1 MSKLR
6 VIRKYP
12 NRRLYDI
19 EESRYITIEDVHR
32 LVVKQVEFKVIDRR
46 DDTDVTRVVLLQVIA
61 DLERKG
67 VSLLVAKPSASS
79 SAALV
84 IGLRPARPSP
94 EPPKGAQGP

>member
-67 VSLLVAKPSASS
+67 VSLLSRE
-79 SAALV
+79 ALCEL
-84 IGLRPARPSP
+84 IRGAGNRPPTGAP
-94 EPPKGAQGP
+94 EP